1 MLMKQYR
8 YIKSNAFTSGSIPEQ
23 SSPTRSLSLGNPA
36 ACIFIGQEKLTPEQM
51 QAIAAEHKGF
61 VMEVVFCGQ
70 SEVADCKLT
79 YYSSECE
86 VEFCGHG
93 TIATM
98 YTMVKKTSKL
108 MAKPVITAETNCK
121 GIIEVFNAIKEE
133 DAVYITAPDPI
144 EYPMKLSIEQIEDK
158 LILPHGSI
166 RKDLP
171 IRVIDAGLR
180 TLIVPICDLETEI
193 SIFPNEQ
200 TLKSFCLGN
209 DIDIILVFSKQTSDN
224 DAFAHTRVFAPKFGY
239 LEDPATGSGNSA
251 FANYLLSEGLWKG
264 EPIIIEQGGN
274 DRIFNSVKLKC
285 QDGKVLFGGKATKKI
300 EGEYYI

>member
-1 MLMKQYR
+1 MKQYR
-8 YIKSNAFTSGSIPEQ
+8 YVKSNAFTSGD
-23 SSPTRSLSLGNPA
+23 SLGNPA
-36 ACIFIGQEKLTPEQM
+36 ACIFTGQEEPTVAGRREKQLTPEQM

-61 VMEVVFCGQ
+61 VMEVVFCSQ

-86 VEFCGHG
+86 VDFCGHG

-98 YTMVKKTSKL
+98 YTMVKETTAL
-108 MAKPVITAETNCK
+108 MAKSVITAETNRK

-144 EYPMKLSIEQIEDK
+144 EHPMNLSIAQIEDA
-158 LILPHGSI
+158 LTLPHGSI
-166 RKDLP
+166 RNNLP
-171 IRVIDAGLR
+171 IRIIDAGLR
-180 TLIVPICDLETEI
+180 TLLVPIADLETEI
-193 SIFPNEQ
+193 SVYPNEQ
-200 TLKSFCLGN
+200 SLKTFCESN
-209 DIDIILVFSKQTSDN
+209 DIDIILVFSMQTADTS
-224 DAFAHTRVFAPKFGY
+224 AYAHTRVFAPKFGY

-251 FANYLLSEGLWKG
+251 FANYLLSEGIWTG
-264 EPIIIEQGGN
+264 EPITIEQGGN

-285 QDGKVLFGGKATKKI
+285 KDGKVLFGGKATKKI

>member
-1 MLMKQYR
+1 
-8 YIKSNAFTSGSIPEQ
+8 
-23 SSPTRSLSLGNPA
+23 
-36 ACIFIGQEKLTPEQM
+36 M

-70 SEVADCKLT
+70 SDVADCKLT

-93 TIATM
+93 TIATL
-98 YTMVKKTSKL
+98 YTMVKEAPEL

-121 GIIEVFNAIKEE
+121 GIIEVFNAINEE

-144 EYPMKLSIEQIEDK
+144 EHPMILSVAQIEDA
-158 LILPHGSI
+158 LSLPHGAI

-171 IRVIDAGLR
+171 IRIIDAGLR
-180 TLIVPICDLETEI
+180 TLLVPIADLDTEI
-193 SIFPNEQ
+193 SVYPHEQ
-200 TLKSFCLGN
+200 SLKTFCDSN
-209 DIDIILVFSKQTSDN
+209 DIDIILVFSKQTADVS
-224 DAFAHTRVFAPKFGY
+224 AYAHTRVFAPKFGY

-251 FANYLLSEGLWKG
+251 FANYMLSEGLWDG
-264 EPIIIEQGGN
+264 HPITIEQGGN
-274 DRIFNSVKLKC
+274 DRIFNSVKLRC

>member
-1 MLMKQYR
+1 MIIKQYR
-8 YIKSNAFTSGSIPEQ
+8 YVKSNAFTSGE
-23 SSPTRSLSLGNPA
+23 SLGNPA
-36 ACIFIGQEKLTPEQM
+36 ACIFTGQEKLTPKQM

-61 VMEVVFCGQ
+61 VMEVVFCSQ
-70 SEVADCKLT
+70 SDVADCKLT

-98 YTMVKKTSKL
+98 YTMVKETPEL
-108 MAKPVITAETNCK
+108 MAKPVITAETNRK
-121 GIIEVFNAIKEE
+121 GIIEVFNAINEE
-133 DAVYITAPDPI
+133 D
-144 EYPMKLSIEQIEDK
+144 EHPMNLSIAQIEDA
-158 LILPHGSI
+158 LTLPHGSI

-171 IRVIDAGLR
+171 IRIIDAGLR
-180 TLIVPICDLETEI
+180 TLLVPIADLETEI
-193 SIFPNEQ
+193 SVYPNEQ
-200 TLKSFCLGN
+200 ILKTFCESN
-209 DIDIILVFSKQTSDN
+209 DIDIILVFSKQTADTS
-224 DAFAHTRVFAPKFGY
+224 AFAHTRVFAPKFGY

-264 EPIIIEQGGN
+264 EPIMIEQGGN
-274 DRIFNSVKLKC
+274 NRIFNSVKLKC

>member
-1 MLMKQYR
+1 MKQYR
-8 YIKSNAFTSGSIPEQ
+8 YVKSNAFTSGN
-23 SSPTRSLSLGNPA
+23 SLGNPA
-36 ACIFIGQEKLTPEQM
+36 ACIFTGLEDLTPEQM

-61 VMEVVFCGQ
+61 VMEVVFCSQ

-98 YTMVKKTSKL
+98 YTMVKETPEL
-108 MAKPVITAETNCK
+108 IDKPVMN
-121 GIIEVFNAIKEE
+121 
-133 DAVYITAPDPI
+133 
-144 EYPMKLSIEQIEDK
+144 LSVGQIEDA
-158 LILPHGSI
+158 LTLPHGAV

-171 IRVIDAGLR
+171 IRIIDAGLR
-180 TLIVPICDLETEI
+180 TLLVPITDFDTEI
-193 SIFPNEQ
+193 SVYPNEQ
-200 TLKSFCLGN
+200 SLKTFCESN
-209 DIDIILVFSKQTSDN
+209 DIDIILVFSKQTADTST
-224 DAFAHTRVFAPKFGY
+224 FAHTRVFAPKFGY
-239 LEDPATGSGNSA
+239 LEDPATGSGNIA

-264 EPIIIEQGGN
+264 EPIMIEQGGN
-274 DRIFNSVKLKC
+274 NRVFNSVKLKC

>member
-1 MLMKQYR
+1 MKQYR
-8 YIKSNAFTSGSIPEQ
+8 YVKSNAFTSGE
-23 SSPTRSLSLGNPA
+23 SLGNPA
-36 ACIFIGQEKLTPEQM
+36 ACIFTGQEELTPEQM

-98 YTMVKKTSKL
+98 YTMVKETPEL
-108 MAKPVITAETNCK
+108 MAKPIITAETNRK
-121 GIIEVFNAIKEE
+121 GIIEVFNAIQKE
-133 DAVYITAPDPI
+133 DAVYITAPVPI
-144 EYPMKLSIEQIEDK
+144 EHPMNFSVAQIEDA
-158 LILPHGSI
+158 LSLPHGAI

-171 IRVIDAGLR
+171 IRIIDAGLR
-180 TLIVPICDLETEI
+180 TLLVPIADLDTEI
-193 SIFPNEQ
+193 SVYSNEQ
-200 TLKSFCLGN
+200 SLKTFCLGN
-209 DIDIILVFSKQTSDN
+209 DIDIILIFSKQTSDN
-224 DAFAHTRVFAPKFGY
+224 EAFAHTRVFAPKFGY

-251 FANYLLSEGLWKG
+251 FANYLLSEGLWNG
-264 EPIIIEQGGN
+264 EPITIEQGGN

-285 QDGKVLFGGKATKKI
+285 LNDRVLFGGKATKKI

>member
-1 MLMKQYR
+1 MKQYR
-8 YIKSNAFTSGSIPEQ
+8 YVKSDAFTSGD
-23 SSPTRSLSLGNPA
+23 SLGNPA
-36 ACIFIGQEKLTPEQM
+36 SCIFTGQEDLSPEQM

-70 SEVADCKLT
+70 SDVADCKLT

-98 YTMVKKTSKL
+98 YTMVKEAPEL

-121 GIIEVFNAIKEE
+121 GIIEVFNASKEE

-144 EYPMKLSIEQIEDK
+144 EHPMNLSVGQIEDV
-158 LILPHGSI
+158 LTLPHGAV

-171 IRVIDAGLR
+171 TRIIDAGLR
-180 TLIVPICDLETEI
+180 TLLVPITDFDTEI
-193 SIFPNEQ
+193 SVYPNEQ
-200 TLKSFCLGN
+200 SLKTFCESN
-209 DIDIILVFSKQTSDN
+209 DIDIILVFSKQTADTST
-224 DAFAHTRVFAPKFGY
+224 FAHTRVFAPKFGY
-239 LEDPATGSGNSA
+239 LEDPATGSGNIA

-264 EPIIIEQGGN
+264 EPIMIEQGGN
-274 DRIFNSVKLKC
+274 NRVFNSVKLKC

>member
-1 MLMKQYR
+1 MKQYR
-8 YIKSNAFTSGSIPEQ
+8 YVKSDAFTSGD
-23 SSPTRSLSLGNPA
+23 SLGNPA
-36 ACIFIGQEKLTPEQM
+36 SCIFTGQEDLSPEQM

-70 SEVADCKLT
+70 SDVADCKLT

-93 TIATM
+93 TIDTLYA
-98 YTMVKKTSKL
+98 MVTEAPEL

-121 GIIEVFNAIKEE
+121 GIIEVFNAINEE

-144 EYPMKLSIEQIEDK
+144 EHPMILSVAQIEDA
-158 LILPHGSI
+158 LSLPHGAI

-171 IRVIDAGLR
+171 IRIIDAGLR
-180 TLIVPICDLETEI
+180 TLLVPIADLDTEI
-193 SIFPNEQ
+193 SVYPHEQ
-200 TLKSFCLGN
+200 SLKTFCDSN
-209 DIDIILVFSKQTSDN
+209 DIDIILVFSKQTADVS
-224 DAFAHTRVFAPKFGY
+224 AYAHTRVFAPKFGY

-251 FANYLLSEGLWKG
+251 FANYMLSEGLWDG
-264 EPIIIEQGGN
+264 HSITIEQGGN
-274 DRIFNSVKLKC
+274 DRIFNSVNLRC